1 MGRKKICPEWDVP
14 VDVVRLVRF
23 LCAGYERRARSI
35 RYKTFSEP
43 VLEEYRR
50 QNAAIDAALSVVEEE
65 LRAAFLHDI
74 AEGRGYN
81 RSDVEYLCEPSYIKR
96 KRRII
101 HDIAVNLRLI

>member
-50 QNAAIDAALSVVEEE
+50 QNAAIDAALSVVEEDMRSA
-65 LRAAFLHDI
+65 LLYDI
-74 AEGRGYN
+74 AEGRGFH
-81 RSDVEYLCEPSYIKR
+81 RSRLENLCETAYLKR
-96 KRRII
+96 KRRVI
-101 HDIAVNLRLI
+101 HDIAVNLNLI